1 VQLVV
6 EEDARFNPFDREAWA
21 ALNAAMEP
29 AARELETGAQGGA
42 DLALPAAAG
51 RLETV
56 DGVVVCRLAGS
67 AFDRVPDK
75 IRAAVN
81 AALPNAVA
89 YRKRD
94 FEADAMMRALC
105 VRNGVALPP
114 AAAAP
119 TAAAAAAAAGPAA
132 APLRVL
138 VICHAATAGAMRA
151 DLEAALA
158 ATGRVELTSDPAAC
172 ATADKVPRRRP
183 AARSAV

>member
-56 DGVVVCRLAGS
+56 DGVAVCRLAGS

-119 TAAAAAAAAGPAA
+119 TAAAAAAGAAA

-151 DLEAALA
+151 DLEATLA
-158 ATGRVELTSDPAAC
+158 STGRVELTSDPAAC

>member
-1 VQLVV
+1 MQLVV

-56 DGVVVCRLAGS
+56 DGVAVCRLAGS

-114 AAAAP
+114 A
-119 TAAAAAAAAGPAA
+119 AAAAAAAAGPAA

>member
-1 VQLVV
+1 MQLVV

-29 AARELETGAQGGA
+29 AARELELGGAGGA
-42 DLALPAAAG
+42 DPALPGAPAG

-56 DGVVVCRLAGS
+56 DGVAVCRLAGS

-119 TAAAAAAAAGPAA
+119 TAAAAAGAAA

>member
-1 VQLVV
+1 MQLVV

-21 ALNAAMEP
+21 ALNAAMDP
-29 AARELETGAQGGA
+29 
-42 DLALPAAAG
+42 ALPGAAG

-56 DGVVVCRLAGS
+56 DGVAVCRLAGS

-119 TAAAAAAAAGPAA
+119 TAAAAA
-132 APLRVL
+132 PLRVL

>member
-1 VQLVV
+1 MQLVV

-21 ALNAAMEP
+21 ALNAAMDP
-29 AARELETGAQGGA
+29 
-42 DLALPAAAG
+42 ALPGAAG

-56 DGVVVCRLAGS
+56 DGVAVCRLAGS

-75 IRAAVN
+75 IRATVN

-119 TAAAAAAAAGPAA
+119 TAAAAGPTA

-183 AARSAV
+183 AARSAVCGR

>member
-1 VQLVV
+1 MQLVV

-21 ALNAAMEP
+21 ALNAAMDP
-29 AARELETGAQGGA
+29 
-42 DLALPAAAG
+42 ALPGAAG

-56 DGVVVCRLAGS
+56 DGVAVCRLAGS

-119 TAAAAAAAAGPAA
+119 TAAAAAAGPAA
-132 APLRVL
+132 ARLRVL
-138 VICHAATAGAMRA
+138 VICHVATAGAMRA
-151 DLEAALA
+151 DLEATLA
-158 ATGRVELTSDPAAC
+158 STGRVELTSDPAAC

>member
-1 VQLVV
+1 MQLVV

-29 AARELETGAQGGA
+29 A
-42 DLALPAAAG
+42 LPGAAAG

-56 DGVVVCRLAGS
+56 DGVALCRLAGS

-119 TAAAAAAAAGPAA
+119 AAAAGPAA

-151 DLEAALA
+151 DLETALA

-172 ATADKVPRRRP
+172 ATADKVPRRCP
-183 AARSAV
+183 AAR